1 MMPVASL
8 QFILELPKVELH
20 LHLETSLRLR
30 RLAERRRG
38 ASDPARH
45 PPGWPALSPPSHIA
59 DPARFT
65 GYDRLRLLR
74 YLSRAGGIAD
84 EWYTSENIEQ
94 ITYELLE
101 EAQRQH
107 IRYVEVRVGGGRGF
121 ALLGAPRMRD
131 AMAHSRAQAE
141 ARLGVHCGFI
151 MTIVRERC
159 PEEAEQRGREAIA
172 GRCGGGGVVVLCGHA
187 HKYPPRF
194 CFRPR

>member
-8 QFILELPKVELH
+8 QFIRELPKVELH

-45 PPGWPALSPPSHIA
+45 PPPSQIA

-65 GYDRLRLLR
+65 GYDRLRRLR
-74 YLSRAGGIAD
+74 YLSRAGSIAD
-84 EWYTSENIEQ
+84 EWYTPENIEQ

-107 IRYVEVRVGGGRGF
+107 VRYVEVRVGGRRGF
-121 ALLGAPRMRD
+121 ALLGAARMLD
-131 AMAHSRAQAE
+131 AMARARAQAE
-141 ARLGVHCGFI
+141 AGLGVHCGFI
-151 MTIVRERC
+151 MTIVRERG
-159 PEEAEQRGREAIA
+159 PEEAEQRVREAIA
-172 GRCGGGGVVVLCGHA
+172 GRGAGVVGVDLAGGGQKH
-187 HKYPPRF
+187 PPAPF
-194 CFRPR
+194 CPPPCLA